1 MEPNLSLW
9 KTHDWISRRL
19 EQISGAPIVLQAC
32 RQCGR
37 DFVEERST
45 GDQYAAHVSI
55 FNVHRLCDEVTSRW
69 LCEKC
74 PAERLTADDT
84 DRQTRFAAGPF
95 ASSLRETA
103 NAPRL
108 LSGGKLSA
116 PGAQRLSGAASP
128 KSISVSRVQ
137 LVSRTQRRDSAKE
150 DLRAVSARLT
160 PASTN
165 GGPAGGG

>member
-1 MEPNLSLW
+1 MEQNFSLW

-19 EQISGAPIVLQAC
+19 EQISGAPIILRAC

-69 LCEKC
+69 LYEKC

-84 DRQTRFAAGPF
+84 DRQTRFAVGQF

-116 PGAQRLSGAASP
+116 PGARLSGAASP
-128 KSISVSRVQ
+128 KSMSVSRVQ
-137 LVSRTQRRDSAKE
+137 LVSRTHRRDGAKE